1 MQENRSRNSLLH
13 LSLGFYSLKKRHRTL
28 FVSRESGNVFPT
40 FAAFL
45 FSGND
50 AWGIGIV
57 SFRVVEYGGGDLS
70 LSKPKT
76 VDLIA

>member
-1 MQENRSRNSLLH
+1 MLLGAN
-13 LSLGFYSLKKRHRTL
+13 LLCILYQ
-28 FVSRESGNVFPT
+28 VVFSP
-40 FAAFL
+40 L
-45 FSGND
+45 LSGND

-57 SFRVVEYGGGDLS
+57 SFLVVEYGGGDLS